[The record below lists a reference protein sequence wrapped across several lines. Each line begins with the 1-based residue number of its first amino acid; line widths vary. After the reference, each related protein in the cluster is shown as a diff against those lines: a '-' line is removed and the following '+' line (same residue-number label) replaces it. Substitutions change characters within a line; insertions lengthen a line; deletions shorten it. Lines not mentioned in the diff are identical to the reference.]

1 MLVFTTILYEQKP
14 QTAAAKAGGRPGRE
28 QVTETQQ
35 SRPEAQGRG
44 DWTPL
49 VETEED
55 FAAAKR
61 EAMCTKRIL

>member
-1 MLVFTTILYEQKP
+1 M
-14 QTAAAKAGGRPGRE
+14 
-28 QVTETQQ
+28 TETQQ